1 MDRIHDELDEVKLEA
16 EQLRYECRAKTEL
29 YHSLRKAQAEQL
41 AKSRQDKLE
50 IDKLARELSA
60 KSEEI
65 CEIRQMCEELQSNLQ
80 RKDMVL
86 QKINSGNEKLR
97 AEYGEKISKL
107 ECENRDL
114 ISSFEEASS
123 KIQDLEEKTRIS
135 SDEISGLKRL
145 LSVNK
150 MERSSEEV
158 RKHASRELKQRD
170 EYIIELE
177 KENAVLKDELKWKN
191 EQFSHLEQA
200 HDQLRAEFESSKA
213 EWFKEKSL
221 LVDEISKL
229 QADFDAQVRVSENL
243 ETQLWSSNQALAH
256 EESKRKA
263 VEIELSES
271 RAKFENVYS
280 DCKLVKSEIEEL
292 TVRRDE
298 EITELRMS
306 LRQKEM
312 LCNEMNYNAAQLERE
327 NNDLLASLKDLQ
339 EAQIKSNV
347 SSSSLKKLR
356 NKLDGLE
363 NLHSKCSVSLKQK
376 EDEWNS
382 RVEKLTVDMENC
394 LSEVDSKDEI
404 IRELKK
410 ELDDCWWLLEV
421 KNEENLVFIMTL
433 RSEFQFAYS
442 KMFEEKNMFLNKE
455 LRSAFEGSQQAL
467 EKENASLLVL
477 MNEKDAEIGK
487 LRDHIRQSQSVIL
500 AKSKDVK
507 KLNQEKDDYVQLA
520 EDRNRSIS
528 CLENEVDRLKNEL
541 DKKEAVEIALLESHN
556 SLEQEIMKLSSTIKE
571 RNQKIEELQRETV
584 MLDEALKTAENRK
597 IAEIEERN
605 QIITELENKVISLR
619 DEVEFQEKSI
629 IQSKEV
635 LLELE
640 ASLQTKK
647 SQVLEL
653 KGQLREFE
661 LHERALLEDLRK
673 ASIDKENLLTQF
685 VGICGR
691 IETFCRE
698 DVEMVNMLG
707 SISRSLEENSET
719 ALDEATFLP
728 SGKSVQV
735 ILDERSP
742 LAELNC

>member
-1 MDRIHDELDEVKLEA
+1 MDRIHDDLDEVKLEA

-41 AKSRQDKLE
+41 AKMRQDKLE

-80 RKDMVL
+80 RKDLVL

-114 ISSFEEASS
+114 ISSFDEASS
-123 KIQDLEEKTRIS
+123 RIQDLEEKTRIS

-145 LSVNK
+145 LSITK
-150 MERSSEEV
+150 MESSEEV

-170 EYIIELE
+170 EYIVELE

-200 HDQLRAEFESSKA
+200 HCQLRAEFESSKT

-280 DCKLVKSEIEEL
+280 DCKSVKSEIEEL
-292 TVRRDE
+292 AVKRDE

-312 LCNEMNYNAAQLERE
+312 LCNEMNYKAAQLERE

-356 NKLDGLE
+356 NKLDDLE

-376 EDEWNS
+376 EDKWNS

-394 LSEVDSKDEI
+394 LSELDSKDEI

-410 ELDDCWWLLEV
+410 ELEDCRWLLEV
-421 KNEENLVFIMTL
+421 KNEENYVFIMTL
-433 RSEFQFAYS
+433 RSEFQFACS
-442 KMFEEKNMFLNKE
+442 KVFEEKNMFLNEE

-467 EKENASLLVL
+467 EKENASLFVL
-477 MNEKDAEIGK
+477 MNEKDVEIGK
-487 LRDHIRQSQSVIL
+487 LRDQMRQSQSVML
-500 AKSKDVK
+500 AKSEDVK
-507 KLNQEKDDYVQLA
+507 RINQEKDDYVQLA

-528 CLENEVDRLKNEL
+528 FLENEVDRLKNEL
-541 DKKEAVEIALLESHN
+541 DKKVAAEFALLESQN
-556 SLEQEIMKLSSTIKE
+556 SLEQEIMKLSSSIKE
-571 RNQKIEELQRETV
+571 RNQKIEELQRESV
-584 MLDEALKTAENRK
+584 LLDEALKTAENGK
-597 IAEIEERN
+597 IVEIEVKN
-605 QIITELENKVISLR
+605 QIITELENTVISLR
-619 DEVEFQEKSI
+619 DEVEVRKKSI

-635 LLELE
+635 ILELE
-640 ASLQTKK
+640 SSLQTKK

-661 LHERALLEDLRK
+661 LHERALLENLRK
-673 ASIDKENLLTQF
+673 ASIDKENLLEQF
-685 VGICGR
+685 VSICGR
-691 IETFCRE
+691 IEIFCRE

-707 SISRSLEENSET
+707 RISRSLEENSEM

-742 LAELNC
+742 LSELNC